1 MSGRRSRSKGAR
13 GERQAA
19 RELSRVLGVPAR
31 RGQQFSGVEGKDVVV
46 GLDGLHVE
54 VKRCEKLSLYPA
66 IEQACRDAAAG
77 EVPLVLHR
85 RNGKP
90 WLVILELEQLPELAR
105 LVAAAGQSS
114 TSQPTGVSQ

>member
-54 VKRCEKLSLYPA
+54 VKRTEKLSLYPA
-66 IEQACRDAAAG
+66 VEQARRDAAAG
-77 EVPLVLHR
+77 EVPVVLHR

-105 LVAAAGQSS
+105 LISTGQRSA
-114 TSQPTGVSQ
+114 SQTTGASQ

>member
-31 RGQQFSGVEGKDVVV
+31 RGQQFSGVEGKDVVID
-46 GLDGLHVE
+46 LDGLHVE
-54 VKRCEKLSLYPA
+54 VKRTEKLSLYPA
-66 IEQACRDAAAG
+66 IEQACRDAADD

-90 WLVILELEQLPELAR
+90 WLVILELDQLPR
-105 LVAAAGQSS
+105 LAAAVPPSNPHAGEAAND
-114 TSQPTGVSQ
+114 

>member
-66 IEQACRDAAAG
+66 IEQARRDAGTG

-90 WLVILELEQLPELAR
+90 WLVILELEDLKNLTRTIHDGTQTVP
-105 LVAAAGQSS
+105 AGS
-114 TSQPTGVSQ
+114 G

>member
-1 MSGRRSRSKGAR
+1 MSGRRSRDKGKR
-13 GERQAA
+13 GERAAA

-46 GLDGLHVE
+46 GLAGIHVE

-105 LVAAAGQSS
+105 LIAAAGQRSA
-114 TSQPTGVSQ
+114 SQPTGASQ

>member
-1 MSGRRSRSKGAR
+1 MSGRRSRDKGKR
-13 GERQAA
+13 GERSAA

-46 GLDGLHVE
+46 DLDGLHVE
-54 VKRCEKLSLYPA
+54 VKRTEKLSLYPA
-66 IEQACRDAAAG
+66 IEQAHRDAAAG

-90 WLVILELEQLPELAR
+90 WLVILELEDLKNLTRTIHDGTQT
-105 LVAAAGQSS
+105 VSAGSD
-114 TSQPTGVSQ
+114 

>member
-46 GLDGLHVE
+46 GLEGLHVE
-54 VKRCEKLSLYPA
+54 VKRTEKLSLYPA
-66 IEQACRDAAAG
+66 IEQARRDAAAE

-90 WLVILELEQLPELAR
+90 WLVIVELEDLKKLTRTIHDGTQTVPA
-105 LVAAAGQSS
+105 SS
-114 TSQPTGVSQ
+114 G

>member
-1 MSGRRSRSKGAR
+1 MSGRRSRDKGKR
-13 GERQAA
+13 GELAAA

-54 VKRCEKLSLYPA
+54 VKRTEKLSLYPA
-66 IEQACRDAAAG
+66 VEQARRDAAAD

-114 TSQPTGVSQ
+114 TSQPTGEVQ